1 MKQREGISLKDWIS
15 AVLPALAHE
24 EVDDKLF
31 SLLTE
36 ARVVCNADT
45 AGPPRAISPDQTD
58 THSSA
63 VNDVLR
69 TLVAQKKN
77 SPETDN
83 VLASGLWIGE
93 SGGIQC
99 FWPNSA
105 VNVIRARTWA
115 LLHEHIGTELF
126 RFLMLKTTVLVPNN
140 GDNGG
145 YLQVS
150 GSRNTKQLKNNTKK
164 NSNNNAIIER
174 WRIFYHGRFIRKAG
188 FEPGHILSLTSC
200 EPTQQFANKLCRAIF
215 DLPSGQRMHR
225 RYALVRPLLFKM
237 ACKQVFGKVRYG
249 LLLQT
254 ICPLSD
260 HSMETP
266 HHLVTNFVWA
276 CICKLVPKA
285 LLVDGNLA
293 YSMISQFVRLR
304 RYEVFDLQ
312 HHANRWPLI
321 QCQWLPKSRTP
332 GQFRVHRQM
341 MLQWLTWFMN
351 VLVVPLISDH
361 FYVTESAVQGH
372 GTHVF
377 YFRKPVWKKL
387 VDEAGIV
394 QRLHLDAPPRIS
406 AVTSRLRMMPKT
418 GPREMRVIARVKQNN
433 RLRTV
438 LQVMRWELERNPG
451 LLGASVFGFHDVFE
465 RFSAFKA
472 RTDIQGPWFIVK
484 IDAKQ
489 AFDLI
494 RQDVLCRIIS
504 ESGLFTQEH
513 YFVHRYRVNG
523 KLVLRVST
531 EPWGSPPEAKRDQVV
546 TDCAWGESLSRAD
559 LYSILFEHIRLNVVL
574 LQGRRL
580 RQTVGIPQGS
590 ILSSHLCSI
599 YYGFIERTFLSQLP
613 GLMMRWIDD
622 TIFITHREDAALGFI
637 ETLQSSECRALVTM
651 SLDKACA
658 NFSQDYIQVRRDG
671 FIAWCG
677 LLFDTQT
684 LEVRWDYAR
693 YEGTHISDTLTAP
706 SSLGHEL
713 ASKLKQYVK
722 AKCVAVLMSRQ
733 INGHSVI
740 LLNLYQMFLYVA
752 MKFHCL
758 IARHTDSMNHEF
770 LFRVVQ
776 ELVEWTHVLVR
787 NVSPQCIQFLA
798 GRAFYVIL
806 LKHNSIPL
814 YCRHLLP
821 ALASLCDHM
830 ADQMLLDVTD
840 WSLSTVF
847 ERIAF

>member
-1 MKQREGISLKDWIS
+1 MKHVEGISLKDWIS
-15 AVLPALAHE
+15 MVLPTLAHE
-24 EVDDKLF
+24 EVDDKVF
-31 SLLTE
+31 SLLTR
-36 ARVVCNADT
+36 ARVVCDADT
-45 AGPPRAISPDQTD
+45 AGSLRAISPAQTD

-77 SPETDN
+77 SPETDS
-83 VLASGLWIGE
+83 VLASGLWIGD

-105 VNVIRARTWA
+105 VNVIRTRSWA
-115 LLHEHIGTELF
+115 LLHERIGTELF
-126 RFLMLKTTVLVPNN
+126 RFLMLKTTILVPN
-140 GDNGG
+140 NGG

-150 GSRNTKQLKNNTKK
+150 GSRKQHQSKKKKKENTD
-164 NSNNNAIIER
+164 IER

-188 FEPGHILSLTSC
+188 FEPGHILSLTTC

-215 DLPSGQRMHR
+215 ELPSGQRMHR

-237 ACKQVFGKVRYG
+237 ACKQVFEKVRYG

-254 ICPLSD
+254 ICPLTD

-276 CICKLVPKA
+276 CIEKLVPKA
-285 LLVDGNLA
+285 LLVNGDLA
-293 YSMISQFVRLR
+293 YSMISHFVRLR
-304 RYEVFDLQ
+304 RYEVFDMQ
-312 HHANRWPLI
+312 RHANRWPLL
-321 QCQWLPKSRTP
+321 QCQWLPKTRTP

-351 VLVVPLISDH
+351 VLVVPLISNH

-387 VDEAGIV
+387 VAEANIV
-394 QRLHLDAPPRIS
+394 ERLHLDAPPRIS
-406 AVTSRLRMMPKT
+406 AVTSRLRMMPKM

-438 LQVMRWELERNPG
+438 LQVMRWELERNPA

-465 RFSAFKA
+465 RLSSFKVK
-472 RTDIQGPWFIVK
+472 GPWFIVK

-504 ESGLFTQEH
+504 ESGLFTREH

-546 TDCAWGESLSRAD
+546 TDCAWGESISRVD

-574 LQGRRL
+574 LQGRRF

-590 ILSSHLCSI
+590 IVSSHLCSI

-613 GLMMRWIDD
+613 GLMMRWTDD

-637 ETLQSSECRALVTM
+637 ETLQSPECRALVTM
-651 SLDKACA
+651 SLEKACA
-658 NFSQDYIQVRRDG
+658 NFPQDYVKVRDDG

-693 YEGTHISDTLTAP
+693 YEGTHISDTLTSP
-706 SSLGHEL
+706 CSLGVEL
-713 ASKLKQYVK
+713 LSKLKQYVK
-722 AKCVAVLMSRQ
+722 AKCVAVLMSRH
-733 INGHSVI
+733 INGYSTI

-752 MKFHCL
+752 MKLHCL
-758 IARHTDSMNHEF
+758 IAQNVSSMDHEF
-770 LFRVVQ
+770 VFRAIQ
-776 ELVEWTHVLVR
+776 ELIDWTHILVR
-787 NVSPQCIQFLA
+787 SVSPKCIQFLA
-798 GRAFYVIL
+798 GKAFYTIL
-806 LKHNSIPL
+806 LKRNSIPL
-814 YCRHLLP
+814 YCDHLLP
-821 ALASLCDHM
+821 ALASLCDHVP
-830 ADQMLLDVTD
+830 DPMLLDVTD